1 MEGCA
6 VGFSCLGSLLIIG
19 LLTVSVCR
27 SEEFG
32 TDTWHSATSSTS
44 TSSSAMY
51 VLEYE

>member
-32 TDTWHSATSSTS
+32 TDTWHSTTSSTR